1 MPQLLILQ
9 PLLWVVPLI
18 TTSSRPRLSSAF
30 RFKRRQGAAGAGNSP
45 SVSEGVAEGRGSNMS
60 VKIPCVWL
68 ASLAL
73 NGSLR
78 ELFMSHRNHGNHR
91 KLLAARVNGLAAR
104 AGADGVMFSAA
115 GMPQLL
121 ILQPLLWVVPPHNNV
136 FQAETLVGISFQT
149 PAGRCR
155 RGEFPFCFR
164 TTLYTHFWT
173 LRKL

>member
-30 RFKRRQGAAGAGNSP
+30 RFKRRQGAAGAGTSP
-45 SVSEGVAEGRGSNMS
+45 SVSEGVAESRGSNMS
-60 VKIPCVWL
+60 VKIPCAW
-68 ASLAL
+68 ARCA
-73 NGSLR
+73 R
-78 ELFMSHRNHGNHR
+78 FIMSHRNHGNHR
-91 KLLAARVNGLAAR
+91 KLLAARVNGLASL

-121 ILQPLLWVVPPHNNV
+121 ILQPLLWVVPPHNNI

>member
-60 VKIPCVWL
+60 VKIPCAWL

-91 KLLAARVNGLAAR
+91 KLLAARVNGLASL
-104 AGADGVMFSAA
+104 AGG
-115 GMPQLL
+115 G
-121 ILQPLLWVVPPHNNV
+121 VVPEEDP
-136 FQAETLVGISFQT
+136 LGY
-149 PAGRCR
+149 
-155 RGEFPFCFR
+155 CF
-164 TTLYTHFWT
+164 
-173 LRKL
+173 LRAIGGNCFYDAKRQNL